1 MQGLDEIISTLEGL
15 NNGGNVSNSHTAN
28 QPIKCTHCGKIISS
42 SPAAIIY
49 QNGTAF
55 CNKKCEEDYERR
67 IKYGN
72 QIYDAVRDY
81 IPLGYLKTDINRLKS
96 ETRHPERIDFIVN
109 WKFGQKG
116 LAIIGDTGCGKTRAL
131 SLLLRRL
138 IERDLFGV
146 EYTLKVFYAGELE
159 RAIISSFANKA
170 KSYEDL
176 MRSLETCKL
185 LVIDDFGKE
194 RFTERYEVSIFQIF
208 EKRTANLRPTIITTN
223 YKGADLRAR
232 FTDQKNYEPFSRR
245 LNEFFY
251 RLVLSKK

>member
-1 MQGLDEIISTLEGL
+1 MQVLDELINTLDGL
-15 NNGGNVSNSHTAN
+15 NNIGNVGNSHTADK
-28 QPIKCTHCGKIISS
+28 PIKCTHCGKIISKN
-42 SPAAIIY
+42 PDALIY
-49 QNGTAF
+49 PNGTAF
-55 CNKKCEEDYERR
+55 CNKECEEDYERH

-96 ETRHPERIDFIVN
+96 ETKYPNRIDSIVN

-138 IERDLFGV
+138 IEKDLFGV

-159 RAIISSFANKA
+159 RAIMSSFANKA

-194 RFTERYEVSIFQIF
+194 RLTERYEVSIFQIF

-232 FTDQKNYEPFSRR
+232 FSDQNNYDPFSRR
-245 LNEFFY
+245 LNEFCD
-251 RLVLSKK
+251 RIVLSKK